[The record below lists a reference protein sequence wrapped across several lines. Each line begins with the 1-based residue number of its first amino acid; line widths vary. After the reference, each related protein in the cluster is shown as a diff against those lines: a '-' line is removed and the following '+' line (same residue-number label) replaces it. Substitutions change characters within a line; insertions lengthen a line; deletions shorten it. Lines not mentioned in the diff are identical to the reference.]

1 MRIPRAF
8 PQEGAEHVLK
18 LLKKAK
24 TKLEFQRIQC
34 IWMRLKKNLPAPDI
48 ADLIGWHVSSVRR
61 VHAQYYKDGDKIFK
75 GVSRG
80 GRHRENLSKE
90 EEEKLLK
97 QFFNKAKD
105 GGILVVNEIKLAY
118 ELKVGHKVPK
128 STVYRMLARHDWRKI
143 VPYRRHPKADLDK
156 QEAFKKNFG

>member
-1 MRIPRAF
+1 MRTPRGF
-8 PQEGAEHVLK
+8 SQESVKDLPG
-18 LLKKAK
+18 LLKRAK
-24 TKLEFQRIQC
+24 SKSEFQRIQC
-34 IWMRLKKNLPAPDI
+34 VWMRVKKNLPAPDI
-48 ADLIGWHVSSVRR
+48 ADLIGWNVSSVRR

-75 GVSRG
+75 GVGRG

-90 EEEKLLK
+90 EEKKLLNR
-97 QFFNKAKD
+97 FFDKARD

-118 ELKVGHKVPK
+118 EQVAGYKVPK

-156 QEAFKKNFG
+156 QEAFKKTFR